1 MRDSTASAVT
11 IAIAAVAAIVV
22 IKYQASD
29 MAQLT
34 AGAGRGAVLIT
45 GGGGGIGRAVGEMLE
60 AEGWLVFVT
69 VRKEVRC
76 CAILRNPA
84 QFSQSTTLPSTGR
97 RHKALRRGPTSSDH
111 V

>member
-1 MRDSTASAVT
+1 MRDSTANFITLA
-11 IAIAAVAAIVV
+11 AAAVAAFAILT
-22 IKYQASD
+22 YQATD

-76 CAILRNPA
+76 CAILRNLA
-84 QFSQSTTLPSTGR
+84 QFSQSTSLPSTGR
-97 RHKALRRGPTSSDH
+97 RQEARRRGPTSPDH

>member
-1 MRDSTASAVT
+1 MRDSTAKFITLA
-11 IAIAAVAAIVV
+11 AAAVAAFAILT
-22 IKYQASD
+22 YQAAD

-76 CAILRNPA
+76 CAILQPRAILSEHKPA
-84 QFSQSTTLPSTGR
+84 FHR
-97 RHKALRRGPTSSDH
+97 PTSRSSKKRAD
-111 V
+111 

>member
-1 MRDSTASAVT
+1 
-11 IAIAAVAAIVV
+11 
-22 IKYQASD
+22 

-97 RHKALRRGPTSSDH
+97 RHKALRRGPTRSNH

>member
-1 MRDSTASAVT
+1 MRWAALVAITAAVT
-11 IAIAAVAAIVV
+11 IALLT
-22 IKYQASD
+22 QSD
-29 MAQLT
+29 MVQLT

-84 QFSQSTTLPSTGR
+84 QFSQSTSLPSTGR
-97 RHKALRRGPTSSDH
+97 RQEARSRGPTSADH